1 MNQTEILN
9 TLKSLANSQGFYS
22 RLYQSLSDGSA
33 ASNEFLALLE
43 KKHFKDTLD
52 LILYFEG

>member
-9 TLKSLANSQGFYS
+9 IIKSLANSQGFYS
-22 RLYQSLSDGSA
+22 CLYQSLSDGSA
-33 ASNEFLALLE
+33 ESNEFLALLE
-43 KKHFKDTLD
+43 KKHFKDIFD